1 LGEAMGHTILPF
13 TWQYRN
19 EKGYFASFRRALLL
33 AEDKRTFDD
42 LWNRAEF
49 HLPAAEMASH
59 PLPVAT
65 ILVMMNLEQQKAIQR
80 LENKVKNQAQKI
92 ERLEKSLK
100 KSQAQIV
107 LLKGEL
113 EIIEAEIEARLSAFR
128 EEMLAIKFPE
138 YLDAA

>member
-1 LGEAMGHTILPF
+1 MGHTILPF
-13 TWQYRN
+13 TWQYRK
-19 EKGYFASFRRALLL
+19 EKNYFASFRRALLL
-33 AEDKRTFDD
+33 AEDKHVFDD

-65 ILVMMNLEQQKAIQR
+65 ILMMMNLEQHKLIQKF
-80 LENKVKNQAQKI
+80 ENKAKAQAQVI
-92 ERLEKSLK
+92 EGLEKSLK

-107 LLKGEL
+107 SLKN
-113 EIIEAEIEARLSAFR
+113 EIETIETEIEARLKDFR

>member
-1 LGEAMGHTILPF
+1 MGHTILPF
-13 TWQYRN
+13 TWQYRK
-19 EKGYFASFRRALLL
+19 EKAYFASFRRALLL

-65 ILVMMNLEQQKAIQR
+65 ILMMMNLEQHKAIQL
-80 LENKVKNQAQKI
+80 LENKVKDQVQQI
-92 ERLEKSLK
+92 EHLEKSLK

-107 LLKGEL
+107 SLKGEL
-113 EIIEAEIEARLSAFR
+113 ETIEAEIEARLGAFR

>member
-1 LGEAMGHTILPF
+1 MGHTVLPF

-19 EKGYFASFRRALLL
+19 EKNYFASFRRALLL
-33 AEDKRTFDD
+33 ADDKRTFDD

-65 ILVMMNLEQQKAIQR
+65 ILMMMNLEQHKLIQQ
-80 LENKVKNQAQKI
+80 LENKVKSQAQII
-92 ERLEKSLK
+92 EHLEKSLK
-100 KSQAQIV
+100 KSQSQI
-107 LLKGEL
+107 LSLKGE
-113 EIIEAEIEARLSAFR
+113 IEAIETEIDAKLKEFR
-128 EEMLAIKFPE
+128 EEILAIKFPE

>member
-1 LGEAMGHTILPF
+1 MGHTVLPF

-19 EKGYFASFRRALLL
+19 EKNYFASFRRALLL

-49 HLPAAEMASH
+49 HLPAAELASH
-59 PLPVAT
+59 PLPIAT
-65 ILVMMNLEQQKAIQR
+65 ILMMMNLEQHKLIQK
-80 LENKVKNQAQKI
+80 LENKVEAQAQQI

-100 KSQAQIV
+100 RSQSQI
-107 LLKGEL
+107 LSLKGEF
-113 EIIEAEIEARLSAFR
+113 ETIEAELEASLKEFR

>member
-1 LGEAMGHTILPF
+1 MGHTVLPF

-19 EKGYFASFRRALLL
+19 EKNYFASFRRALLL

-49 HLPAAEMASH
+49 HLPAAELASH
-59 PLPVAT
+59 PLPIAT
-65 ILVMMNLEQQKAIQR
+65 ILMMMNLEQHKLIQK
-80 LENKVKNQAQKI
+80 LENKLGSQAQVI

-100 KSQAQIV
+100 KSQSQI
-107 LLKGEL
+107 LSLKGEI
-113 EIIEAEIEARLSAFR
+113 ETIEAELEARLKEFR

>member
-1 LGEAMGHTILPF
+1 MGHTIPPF
-13 TWQYRN
+13 TWQYRK
-19 EKGYFASFRRALLL
+19 EKMYFASFRRALLL
-33 AEDKRTFDD
+33 AEDKHTFDD

-65 ILVMMNLEQQKAIQR
+65 ILMMVNLEQHKAIQL
-80 LENKVKNQAQKI
+80 LENKVKDQMQKI

-100 KSQAQIV
+100 KSEARSV
-107 LLKGEL
+107 SLKGEL
-113 EIIEAEIEARLSAFR
+113 ETIEAEINARLDAFR
-128 EEMLAIKFPE
+128 DEMLAIKFPE

>member
-1 LGEAMGHTILPF
+1 MGHTVLPF

-19 EKGYFASFRRALLL
+19 EKNYFASFRRALLL

-49 HLPAAEMASH
+49 HLPAAELASH
-59 PLPVAT
+59 PLPIAT
-65 ILVMMNLEQQKAIQR
+65 ILMMMNLEQHKLIQK
-80 LENKVKNQAQKI
+80 LENKVEAQAQQI

-100 KSQAQIV
+100 RSQSQI
-107 LLKGEL
+107 LSLKGEF
-113 EIIEAEIEARLSAFR
+113 ETIEAELEASLKEFR
-128 EEMLAIKFPE
+128 EEILAIKFPE

>member
-1 LGEAMGHTILPF
+1 VGHTVLPF

-19 EKGYFASFRRALLL
+19 EKNYFASFRRALLL

-49 HLPAAEMASH
+49 HLPAAELASH
-59 PLPVAT
+59 PLPIAT
-65 ILVMMNLEQQKAIQR
+65 ILMMMNLEQHKLIQK
-80 LENKVKNQAQKI
+80 LENKVGSQAQVI

-100 KSQAQIV
+100 KGQSQIIS
-107 LLKGEL
+107 LKGEI
-113 EIIEAEIEARLSAFR
+113 ETIEAELEARLKEFR

>member
-1 LGEAMGHTILPF
+1 MGHTIPPF
-13 TWQYRN
+13 TWQYRK
-19 EKGYFASFRRALLL
+19 EKMYFASFRRALLL

-42 LWNRAEF
+42 LWDRAEF

-65 ILVMMNLEQQKAIQR
+65 ILMMVNLEQHKAIQL
-80 LENKVKNQAQKI
+80 LENKVKDQMQKI

-100 KSQAQIV
+100 KSEARSV
-107 LLKGEL
+107 SLKGEL
-113 EIIEAEIEARLSAFR
+113 ETIESEINARLDAFR
-128 EEMLAIKFPE
+128 DEMLAIKFPE

>member
-1 LGEAMGHTILPF
+1 MGHTILPF

-19 EKGYFASFRRALLL
+19 EKHYFASFRRALLL
-33 AEDKRTFDD
+33 AEDKHTFDD

-65 ILVMMNLEQQKAIQR
+65 ILMMMNLEQHKLIQY
-80 LENKVKNQAQKI
+80 LENKVEAQAQII

-100 KSQAQIV
+100 RRQSQI
-107 LLKGEL
+107 LSL
-113 EIIEAEIEARLSAFR
+113 EDEMETIEAEIEVKLKEFR

>member
-1 LGEAMGHTILPF
+1 VGHTILPF

-19 EKGYFASFRRALLL
+19 EKNYFASFRRALLL

-65 ILVMMNLEQQKAIQR
+65 ILMMMNLEQHKLIQHF
-80 LENKVKNQAQKI
+80 ENKVASQTQLI

-100 KSQAQIV
+100 RNQSQIAS
-107 LLKGEL
+107 LKGEL
-113 EIIEAEIEARLSAFR
+113 ENVEAKIEARLKEFR
-128 EEMLAIKFPE
+128 NEMLAIKFPE